1 MLDASIALFAQRGY
15 DATGVQEIVDRAN
28 LTKGSFY
35 YAFESKEDVLRQIQ
49 DQFIERCLAALDGV
63 IAEGHPPDVALSKAI
78 GWFINISGE
87 QREELSIFFQES
99 RHLTEEFFADVRH
112 KRDLFEEKFVSLL
125 NAGQESGVFREVP
138 SRIMGFGIIGMC
150 AWAYHWVRPEVGPT
164 EPISRVYADVLLNGL
179 YAVSKTT
186 QPVRPKELKEP
197 AQPES

>member
-1 MLDASIALFAQRGY
+1 MLEASVALFADRGY

-49 DQFIERCLAALDGV
+49 DRFIERCLEALDSV
-63 IAEGHPPDVALSKAI
+63 IDEAHPPDVALSKAI
-78 GWFINISGE
+78 GWFIAISGE

-99 RHLTEEFFADVRH
+99 RHLTEDFFADVRR

-125 NAGQESGVFREVP
+125 TAGQESGVFREVP

-150 AWAYHWVRPEVGPT
+150 AWAYHWVRPESGPT
-164 EPISRVYADVLLNGL
+164 ELISRAYADVLLNGL
-179 YAVSKTT
+179 YAAPRTGAN
-186 QPVRPKELKEP
+186 PGDR
-197 AQPES
+197 